1 VQLAAFGRRVFGRY
15 TLFFDEARIHVKSG
29 RGGNGA
35 VAFRR
40 EKGVPYGGP
49 AGGNGGKGGDAYLR
63 ATERRSTLVAFQN
76 QIHFSAEDG
85 RHGSGKNQQG
95 RRGEDVV
102 VEVPLGTVVRDAD
115 TGQVLADLVEDGQE
129 VLVARGGRG
138 GRGNAAFA
146 TSTNQ
151 APRLSERGEPGEA
164 RWLELELKLLADVGL
179 VGMPNAGKST
189 LLAAASAAQ
198 PKIAPYP
205 FTTLQPSLG
214 VVQLDYSTSFVMADL
229 PGLIEG
235 ASRGAGLGHRFL
247 RHIER
252 TRLVVHLIDG
262 AAKDPLGNYDMINH
276 ELAAFS
282 QALAG
287 KPQIVV
293 VNKMD
298 LPDAR
303 EMWPLIEQGLAE
315 RGVQARR
322 ISGATG
328 EGVQALLGTIAERL
342 SEIPIE
348 ASTEAELQ
356 EIVAEPE
363 RDERAFTIG
372 ISPSGWHVHGVAI
385 ERAAHMT
392 NWDQEESLAR
402 FQRILEAM
410 GVTMALRE
418 AGVSEEDTVF
428 IGDVELQWGW
438 QPV

>member
-1 VQLAAFGRRVFGRY
+1 
-15 TLFFDEARIHVKSG
+15 
-29 RGGNGA
+29 
-35 VAFRR
+35 
-40 EKGVPYGGP
+40 
-49 AGGNGGKGGDAYLR
+49 
-63 ATERRSTLVAFQN
+63 
-76 QIHFSAEDG
+76 
-85 RHGSGKNQQG
+85 
-95 RRGEDVV
+95 
-102 VEVPLGTVVRDAD
+102 
-115 TGQVLADLVEDGQE
+115 
-129 VLVARGGRG
+129 
-138 GRGNAAFA
+138 
-146 TSTNQ
+146 
-151 APRLSERGEPGEA
+151 
-164 RWLELELKLLADVGL
+164 
-179 VGMPNAGKST
+179 
-189 LLAAASAAQ
+189 
-198 PKIAPYP
+198 
-205 FTTLQPSLG
+205 
-214 VVQLDYSTSFVMADL
+214 MADL

-262 AAKDPLGNYDMINH
+262 SAKDPLGNYDMINH

>member
-1 VQLAAFGRRVFGRY
+1 
-15 TLFFDEARIHVKSG
+15 
-29 RGGNGA
+29 
-35 VAFRR
+35 
-40 EKGVPYGGP
+40 
-49 AGGNGGKGGDAYLR
+49 
-63 ATERRSTLVAFQN
+63 
-76 QIHFSAEDG
+76 
-85 RHGSGKNQQG
+85 
-95 RRGEDVV
+95 
-102 VEVPLGTVVRDAD
+102 
-115 TGQVLADLVEDGQE
+115 
-129 VLVARGGRG
+129 
-138 GRGNAAFA
+138 
-146 TSTNQ
+146 
-151 APRLSERGEPGEA
+151 
-164 RWLELELKLLADVGL
+164 
-179 VGMPNAGKST
+179 
-189 LLAAASAAQ
+189 
-198 PKIAPYP
+198 
-205 FTTLQPSLG
+205 
-214 VVQLDYSTSFVMADL
+214 MADL

-252 TRLVVHLIDG
+252 TRLLVHLIDG
-262 AAKDPLGNYDMINH
+262 TAKDPLGNYDTINH

-282 QALAG
+282 EALAG

-315 RGVQARR
+315 RGAQARH

-328 EGVQALLGTIAERL
+328 ESVQALLGEIAERL

-348 ASTEAELQ
+348 PTPEVELQ
-356 EIVAEPE
+356 EIAAEPE
-363 RDERAFTIG
+363 RDERAFTVG

-385 ERAAHMT
+385 ERAAYMT

-418 AGVSEEDTVF
+418 AGVSEGDTVF

-438 QPV
+438 QPT

>member
-1 VQLAAFGRRVFGRY
+1 M
-15 TLFFDEARIHVKSG
+15 FFDEARIHVKSG

-49 AGGNGGKGGDAYLR
+49 AGGNGGRGGDAYLR
-63 ATERRSTLVAFQN
+63 ATKRRSTLIAFQN
-76 QIHFSAEDG
+76 QVHFSAEDG
-85 RHGSGKNQQG
+85 HHGSGKNQHG

-102 VEVPLGTVVRDAD
+102 VEVPLGTVVRDAE
-115 TGQVLADLVEDGQE
+115 TGQILADLVEDTQE

-151 APRLSERGEPGEA
+151 APRLSERGEPSEA

-189 LLAAASAAQ
+189 LLAAVSAAQ

-252 TRLVVHLIDG
+252 TRLLVHLIDG
-262 AAKDPLGNYDMINH
+262 SARDPLGNYDAINH

-282 QALAG
+282 EALAG

-298 LPDAR
+298 LPDAS

-328 EGVQALLGTIAERL
+328 EGVQALLGALAERL

-348 ASTEAELQ
+348 SSTEAELQ
-356 EIVAEPE
+356 EIAAEPE
-363 RDERAFTIG
+363 RDERAFTVG

-418 AGVSEEDTVF
+418 AGVSEGDTVF